1 VVGATLTSCVIE
13 DLATRIVVFQY
24 LSKKLIPY
32 TAKSVDIVSRNA
44 FQETL
49 NFKKEKKG
57 NRKGQWLKL
66 KN

>member
-24 LSKKLIPY
+24 LSKKHIPY

-49 NFKKEKKG
+49 KNNLKKKK
-57 NRKGQWLKL
+57 K
-66 KN
+66 

>member
-13 DLATRIVVFQY
+13 DLATRIVVFQFLY

-57 NRKGQWLKL
+57 NRKGQ
-66 KN
+66 

>member
-13 DLATRIVVFQY
+13 DLATRIVVFQFQY

-57 NRKGQWLKL
+57 NRKGQ
-66 KN
+66 

>member
-57 NRKGQWLKL
+57 K
-66 KN
+66 